1 MKRLVA
7 VLLTGIMLMS
17 NGVVAFA
24 SDLSVSGGTASGS
37 TPTSFEVDTS
47 ILGGDLV
54 VSIPAEMVLTYDS
67 ANEKFTNTDV
77 VTAKGRITASKR
89 LEVQVPSEIE
99 YENADDTTIKVS
111 GSVDFGSTS
120 MNNMEKG
127 YWSAAELLTGL
138 TATPVERDIVVDVNK
153 ADISYIGTYSTN
165 ITYSI
170 SVVD

>member
-7 VLLTGIMLMS
+7 VLLTGIMIVS

-24 SDLSVSGGTASGS
+24 SDVSVSGDTATGS

-54 VSIPAEMVLTYDS
+54 VSIPAEMILNYDS
-67 ANEKFTNTDV
+67 ASGKFTNTDV

-89 LEVQVPSEIE
+89 LKVQVPSEIE
-99 YENADDTTIKVS
+99 YENADDATIKVN
-111 GSVDFGSTS
+111 GSVDFGTTS
-120 MNNMEKG
+120 MNNMEIG
-127 YWSAAELLTGL
+127 YWTAAELLSGL
-138 TATPVERDIVVDVNK
+138 TTPVEKDIVVDVNK

-165 ITYSI
+165 ITYNI